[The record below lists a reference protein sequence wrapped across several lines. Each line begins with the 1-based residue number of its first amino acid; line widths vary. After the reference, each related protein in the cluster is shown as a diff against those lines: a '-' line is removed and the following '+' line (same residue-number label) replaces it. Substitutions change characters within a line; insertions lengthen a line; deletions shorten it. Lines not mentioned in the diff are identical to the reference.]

1 MTAVEELPAITRKRE
16 NSIRLRTV
24 GSLYNFSRSTGGRI
38 DLIGWNAL
46 DNVGAEQ
53 MSVRTIKNFT
63 DATGTLDV
71 SATVTSGK
79 QSVRKRTRN
88 YGTFLSSGTA
98 TCRIDPV
105 SVFAFVGTDVEQ
117 CALGAYLDT
126 SSSAPAVDEP
136 ATITRKLEQ
145 TPRLRT
151 RRQLKSSR
159 RTSYGL
165 GFSHSS
171 TNEIFKKFTNISR
184 LLDSTQSATL
194 TLSLNTSNPLKK
206 CHFTCG
212 PPDVQPS
219 TNEQL
224 GTEGSTA
231 SIE

>member
-16 NSIRLRTV
+16 NSIRHGTV

-38 DLIGWNAL
+38 DLIGLNAL
-46 DNVGAEQ
+46 DNVKA
-53 MSVRTIKNFT
+53 IKNFT
-63 DATGTLDV
+63 DVTGTLDV

-105 SVFAFVGTDVEQ
+105 SVIAFVDTDVEQ
-117 CALGAYLDT
+117 CSIGAYLDT

-159 RTSYGL
+159 RRCHGL
-165 GFSHSS
+165 VFSHSS
-171 TNEIFKKFTNISR
+171 TNEILKKFINFKV
-184 LLDSTQSATL
+184 LHYKMLCNYLDRQIDASSGKNFNFMVLHPTTL
-194 TLSLNTSNPLKK
+194 CETT
-206 CHFTCG
+206 
-212 PPDVQPS
+212 D
-219 TNEQL
+219 
-224 GTEGSTA
+224 
-231 SIE
+231 